1 MNKAPMGQFIVGE
14 PMERVAMD
22 ILGPLPM
29 SKNGNKY
36 VLVISYLFTKWT
48 EALPIPDREAKQ

>member
-36 VLVISYLFTKWT
+36 VLVISDLFTK
-48 EALPIPDREAKQ
+48 PIETLL